1 MAGAAG
7 VLADATAKSLNW
19 NVRMLRRQVGRRAVA
34 LWDYAKLLP
43 HMGDGG
49 CGHQVVNLGAVAV
62 APQGWAKHCGTL
74 GLSKA
79 AASHG

>member
-1 MAGAAG
+1 M
-7 VLADATAKSLNW
+7 
-19 NVRMLRRQVGRRAVA
+19 A
-34 LWDYAKLLP
+34 LWDLAKLLP

-49 CGHQVVNLGAVAV
+49 LGHQVEKLDVVAV
-62 APQGWAKHCGTL
+62 APQGWAKHCGAL